1 MSLGA
6 DDEAVLIKMDRKKV
20 IFFFFRR
27 KNKQDLV
34 TLGFRMRGL
43 HEQSSRLDMWEDRL
57 KSQQEE
63 M

>member
-27 KNKQDLV
+27 KNKQGLV

-43 HEQSSRLDMWEDRL
+43 REQRSGLGMWVDRL